1 MGRSNETFSK
11 RDREK
16 KKQKKR
22 EEKARKALERRT
34 EAAGK
39 TFDDMIA
46 YVDEDGNLTDTP
58 PDPTKKKKVFK
69 AENIEISIPRQE
81 HVELAPIRN
90 GRVMFFNHD
99 KGFGFIKDL
108 ETEAEHFVHVKG
120 LIDEIEEGH
129 MVIFELEQGMKGLNA
144 VRVKRQ

>member
-16 KKQKKR
+16 KKAKKR
-22 EEKARKALERRT
+22 EEKARKREERKAHS
-34 EAAGK
+34 EQNGPG
-39 TFDDMIA
+39 DMFA

-58 PDPTKKKKVFK
+58 PDPTRKKRIIK
-69 AENIEISIPRQE
+69 AESIEISVPRQE
-81 HVELAPIRN
+81 HVELDPIRN

-108 ETEAEHFVHVKG
+108 ETEEEHFAHVKG
-120 LIDEIEEGH
+120 LIDEVDEGQL
-129 MVIFELEQGMKGLNA
+129 VTFELERGMKGLNA
-144 VRVKRQ
+144 VRVQRK